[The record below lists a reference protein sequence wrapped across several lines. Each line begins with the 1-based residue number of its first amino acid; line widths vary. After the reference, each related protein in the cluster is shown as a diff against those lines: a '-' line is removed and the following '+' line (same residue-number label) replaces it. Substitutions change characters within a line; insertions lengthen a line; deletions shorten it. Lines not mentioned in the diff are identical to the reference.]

1 MAFRWE
7 QRFLNFTKAF
17 NKLKEAVF
25 YADNQFQDKSE
36 ISSEIF
42 KEGIIQR
49 FEYTHELAWNVMKDY
64 AGYQGIKDVGGS
76 RDATREAFQM
86 GLIKNGEVWMDMIIS
101 RNKTTHT
108 YEEDTANEIYNKIIN
123 DYHAEFLAFEQ
134 IMKSKK
140 ANQ

>member
-1 MAFRWE
+1 MALRWE

-17 NKLKEAVF
+17 YKLTEAVT
-25 YADNQFQDKSE
+25 YIRDQSQYSNDLLKD
-36 ISSEIF
+36 
-42 KEGIIQR
+42 GIIQR

-108 YEEDTANEIYNKIIN
+108 YEEDTANDIYNRIIN
-123 DYHAEFLAFEQ
+123 DYHAEF
-134 IMKSKK
+134 
-140 ANQ
+140 